1 MLSNKEPE
9 MKELKA
15 YVEQKNRWSAIFKGP
30 QYEIQTAQGRRKV
43 AAELDMALSPE
54 NLSCD
59 GELPRSQVQAKY
71 RQLSRAA
78 EQLMALDPSVKIYE
92 L

>member
-1 MLSNKEPE
+1 

-15 YVEQKNRWSAIFKGP
+15 YVEQKNKWNAIFKGE
-30 QYEIQTAQGRRKV
+30 QFELISAKGRQRV
-43 AAELDMALSPE
+43 ADSLDADLSPE

-71 RQLSRAA
+71 RQLTRAA
-78 EQLMALDPSVKIYE
+78 EQLISIDPSVKMYE
-92 L
+92 FSV

>member
-1 MLSNKEPE
+1 

-59 GELPRSQVQAKY
+59 GELPRSGFGLPFWRVWQSGQGAG
-71 RQLSRAA
+71 L
-78 EQLMALDPSVKIYE
+78 
-92 L
+92 